1 MHALDT
7 ERAAGEEP
15 ELSVVVPSRNGEQRL
30 PETLA
35 SIAADAAG
43 IRLEVI
49 VVDDGSTDRT
59 ADAASSVRLPGEPP
73 RLLRR
78 DGPPGRAAA
87 CNLGV
92 RHARGATVLI
102 LDDDM
107 TVEPGALGAH
117 RDRHRA
123 ARREAALGRIR
134 LARPP
139 GGPSCFAR
147 FLEREQAFRERSLL
161 EHAED
166 VPFQLC
172 LTGHFSAPRAV
183 LLEASGFDERIR
195 RYGLEDI
202 ELGYRLTRNGVRLRY
217 LPSAVT
223 THRAHATTLDRY
235 LARHVEV
242 GRVASQLA
250 RVHPEGPFR
259 DYLRVDP
266 PARLGI
272 GSDPAG
278 LALLRLAHRILL
290 RRAAR
295 RLLGSAAGFAA
306 FRAVLRA
313 LELARLDRAVHF
325 GYHVAADL
333 RYFEG
338 YFGEKDASAP

>member
-1 MHALDT
+1 MHALHAQRT
-7 ERAAGEEP
+7 AREEP
-15 ELSVVVPSRNGEQRL
+15 ELSIVIPSRNGEERL

-35 SIAADAAG
+35 SIAADAESVAV
-43 IRLEVI
+43 EVI

-59 ADAASSVRLPGEPP
+59 ADVASRARLPSGPP
-73 RLLRR
+73 RVFRR

-92 RHARGATVLI
+92 QHARGGTVLI

-107 TVEPGALGAH
+107 TVEPGTLAAH

-139 GGPSCFAR
+139 GRPTCFRR

-166 VPFQLC
+166 VPFHLC

-183 LLEASGFDERIR
+183 LLEASGFDETIR

-202 ELGYRLTRNGVRLRY
+202 EFAYRLAGDGVRLRY
-217 LPSAVT
+217 LPAAVT

-235 LARHVEV
+235 LARHIEV
-242 GRVASQLA
+242 GRVARQLA

-266 PARLGI
+266 PSRLGI

-278 LALLRLAHRILL
+278 LALLRLAHRLL
-290 RRAAR
+290 LHRAAR
-295 RLLGSAAGFAA
+295 RLLGSSAGFAA
-306 FRAVLRA
+306 FRLVLRA
-313 LELARLDRAVHF
+313 LEAARLDRAAHF

-333 RYFEG
+333 RYFQG
-338 YFGEKDASAP
+338 YFGEKDASTA